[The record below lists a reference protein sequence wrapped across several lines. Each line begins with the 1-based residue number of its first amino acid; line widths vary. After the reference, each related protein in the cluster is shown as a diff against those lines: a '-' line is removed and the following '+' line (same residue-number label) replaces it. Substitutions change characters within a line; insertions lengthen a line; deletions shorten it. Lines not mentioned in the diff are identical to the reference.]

1 MHNRQKAT
9 ADLIVGEKSI
19 VNFIPAILSY
29 SMVASS
35 LPFLTFKISK
45 ALCSW
50 LFIVLTARHLRFAIS
65 FFSYPCAYIRA
76 VISHSGKFIK
86 NSLHNRVSQLINNCE

>member
-29 SMVASS
+29 SMVEFSAVPYVQNLKSS
-35 LPFLTFKISK
+35 LQLVVYRADRSAFEVCNFFFLIP
-45 ALCSW
+45 LC
-50 LFIVLTARHLRFAIS
+50 I
-65 FFSYPCAYIRA
+65 
-76 VISHSGKFIK
+76 HSCRNLAFRCKFIK

>member
-45 ALCSW
+45 SQQLVVYRADRSAFEVCNFFFLIPLC
-50 LFIVLTARHLRFAIS
+50 I
-65 FFSYPCAYIRA
+65 
-76 VISHSGKFIK
+76 HSCRNLAFRCKFIK